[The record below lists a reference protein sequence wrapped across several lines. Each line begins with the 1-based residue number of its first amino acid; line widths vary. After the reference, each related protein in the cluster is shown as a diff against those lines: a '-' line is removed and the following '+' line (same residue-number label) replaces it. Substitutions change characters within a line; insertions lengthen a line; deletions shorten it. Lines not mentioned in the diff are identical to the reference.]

1 MVCDGARRGHNW
13 ALVLALAALA
23 LALAAA
29 AAAARLG
36 AIVTGKEHDT
46 SRRVAERVIVTD
58 EL

>member
-1 MVCDGARRGHNW
+1 MVCDGARRGHDW
-13 ALVLALAALA
+13 ALVLALAL
-23 LALAAA
+23 